1 MTKELIS
8 KAVISG
14 RTALEA
20 VNDAIKKTDS
30 AENLSAA
37 AGLIGT
43 FIRSSSQKKA
53 NKAVDAASQAVNEFN
68 DILAQLG
75 SSDDITLPAGAEER
89 LDNVLFTT
97 AESSLLAN
105 NTAIRARMGEVK
117 KLIEEAVKKLEGMG
131 KE

>member
-8 KAVISG
+8 KAIISG

-20 VNDAIKKTDS
+20 VNDAIKKTDN

-37 AGLIGT
+37 AGFIGI
-43 FIRSSSQKKA
+43 FIRSVSQKKA

-75 SSDDITLPAGAEER
+75 SYDDITLPAGAEER

-105 NTAIRARMGEVK
+105 NTAISSRMGEVK
-117 KLIEEAVKKLEGMG
+117 KLIEEAIKKLEGMG